1 MDFKAAIFDMDGT
14 LLDSMRMWDNLSLNY
29 LKRHGVDAPAD
40 LSDKLG
46 VLGMRRA
53 AEYIMENYL
62 PGQTVEDICR
72 GIDEMLD
79 EFYSYEAVIKPG
91 AKEFLQKLAN
101 GNIPMALLSA
111 TGKAHLHTA
120 LRRFGMEEFFNVGIF
135 STEELKMSKAYPE
148 TFLKMAEMM
157 NVSPED
163 CAVFEDAP
171 YAAQSAALAG
181 CQVYGIWD
189 LERTAA
195 EVEKCAKKFIRSW
208 DELL

>member
-46 VLGMRRA
+46 VLDMRRA
-53 AEYIMENYL
+53 AKYIMENYL
-62 PGQTVEDICR
+62 PRLTVEDICR
-72 GIDEMLD
+72 GIDEMLED
-79 EFYSYEAVIKPG
+79 FYLHEAVIKPG
-91 AKEFLQKLAN
+91 AKEFLQKLESE
-101 GNIPMALLSA
+101 NIPMALLSA
-111 TGKAHLHTA
+111 TGREHLHTA
-120 LRRFGMEEFFNVGIF
+120 LRRFEIEKFFNAGIF
-135 STEELKMSKAYPE
+135 STEELEMSKAYPE

-157 NVSPED
+157 KVAPED

-171 YAAQSAALAG
+171 YAARSAVQAG
-181 CQVYGIWD
+181 CQLYGVWD
-189 LERTAA
+189 LESTAA